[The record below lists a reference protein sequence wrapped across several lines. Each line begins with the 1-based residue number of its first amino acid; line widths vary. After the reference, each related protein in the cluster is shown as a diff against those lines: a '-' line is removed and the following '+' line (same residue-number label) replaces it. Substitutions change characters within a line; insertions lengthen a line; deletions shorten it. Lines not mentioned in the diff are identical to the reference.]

1 VGIEQMVGNFAEKL
15 FLGQQTGY
23 KRLNCA
29 QAIAEAFRQE
39 YNFLTEDTVKDF
51 KKMGHGKA
59 PNGECGML
67 YAAKYIFEKNNRPDK
82 AQEFEKH
89 FREFAGTTKCKEL
102 IKKKSPF
109 APNASI
115 EPLCSS
121 TRIEIKP
128 DSRGRIRAIGN
139 KILLFRFFG

>member
-1 VGIEQMVGNFAEKL
+1 VGIEQMVEKFAEKL
-15 FLGQQTGY
+15 FLGQQNGY

-39 YNFLTEDTVKDF
+39 YSFLTEDTVKDF

-67 YAAKYIFEKNNRPDK
+67 FAAKYIFEKNNRPDK

-102 IKKKSPF
+102 IKKKIPF
-109 APNASI
+109 CAQCINRTATFI
-115 EPLCSS
+115 
-121 TRIEIKP
+121 
-128 DSRGRIRAIGN
+128 DQN
-139 KILLFRFFG
+139 

>member
-1 VGIEQMVGNFAEKL
+1 MVIVHKVCGIKKFVSLKKMGIEQMVGNFAERL
-15 FLGQQTGY
+15 FLGQQNGY

-39 YNFLTEDTVKDF
+39 YNFLTEDTVKGF

-67 YAAKYIFEKNNRPDK
+67 YAAKYIFEKNNLPDK

-89 FREFAGTTKCKEL
+89 FRDFAGTTKCKEL
-102 IKKKSPF
+102 IKKKIPF
-109 APNASI
+109 CAHCINRTATFI
-115 EPLCSS
+115 DQ
-121 TRIEIKP
+121 K
-128 DSRGRIRAIGN
+128 
-139 KILLFRFFG
+139 

>member
-1 VGIEQMVGNFAEKL
+1 MRIGKMVGNFAEKL
-15 FLGQQTGY
+15 FLGQQKEY

-29 QAIAEAFRQE
+29 QAVAEAFRQE
-39 YNFLTEDTVKDF
+39 YDFLTEKTVKEF

-67 YAAKYIFEKNNRPDK
+67 FAAKYIFEKNGRPDK

-102 IKKKSPF
+102 IKKKIPF
-109 APNASI
+109 CAHCINRTATFI
-115 EPLCSS
+115 
-121 TRIEIKP
+121 
-128 DSRGRIRAIGN
+128 DQN
-139 KILLFRFFG
+139 

>member
-1 VGIEQMVGNFAEKL
+1 MVGNFAEKL
-15 FLGQQTGY
+15 FLGQQDGY

-29 QAIAEAFRQE
+29 QAIAETFRQE

-102 IKKKSPF
+102 IKKKIPF
-109 APNASI
+109 CAQCINRTATFI
-115 EPLCSS
+115 DQ
-121 TRIEIKP
+121 KW
-128 DSRGRIRAIGN
+128 D
-139 KILLFRFFG
+139 

>member
-67 YAAKYIFEKNNRPDK
+67 YAAKYIFEKTIVQTRP
-82 AQEFEKH
+82 
-89 FREFAGTTKCKEL
+89 RNL
-102 IKKKSPF
+102 KSISASLPVRQ
-109 APNASI
+109 NARS
-115 EPLCSS
+115 
-121 TRIEIKP
+121 
-128 DSRGRIRAIGN
+128 
-139 KILLFRFFG
+139 

>member
-1 VGIEQMVGNFAEKL
+1 MVGNFAERL
-15 FLGQQTGY
+15 FLGQQNGY

-67 YAAKYIFEKNNRPDK
+67 YAAKYIFEKNNLPDK

-89 FREFAGTTKCKEL
+89 FRDFAGTTKCKEL
-102 IKKKSPF
+102 IKKK
-109 APNASI
+109 N
-115 EPLCSS
+115 PLLRPLHQSNRYVHRPEMRSS
-121 TRIEIKP
+121 RPPAFFSVPDRWAEGMRWFSKP
-128 DSRGRIRAIGN
+128 
-139 KILLFRFFG
+139 